1 MKLVEVTTKQEVTA
15 GAYIK
20 VSLPAECIYLATRGS
35 VILGEFSPQLSS
47 CKLAITKVHYN
58 EDKLNTVY
66 TVSEYD
72 NGEHVKD
79 IKITVDR
86 NTSFPEE
93 IYPVIRKLASKYKV
107 KLTKIPM
114 VV

>member
-1 MKLVEVTTKQEVTA
+1 MKLVSVTAKQEVTA

-20 VSLPAECIYLATRGS
+20 VSLPAECIYLVTRGS

-47 CKLAITKVHYN
+47 CKLAITKIKYN
-58 EDKLNTVY
+58 EDNLNTIY

-72 NGEHVKD
+72 NDEHVKD

-93 IYPVIRKLASKYKV
+93 IHSTIKKLASKYKV
-107 KLTKIPM
+107 KLKNISM
-114 VV
+114 IV